1 MKLYLLLLSLLFLL
15 MPTDMKAGIPT
26 EDDAI
31 VLSDLTYQSSS
42 KLYYFDVS
50 LQGSRIYCAY
60 NMDIYFPEGIDVA
73 KNNNGTLRVQRLTTA
88 STLIYP
94 ATITYEENDEGEEV
108 EVKTYSHNVSS
119 NMPGDHWLR
128 VGCASFQNEE
138 FISTSGKLFRVFVTI
153 DESLW
158 STSFCPKPILKVSG
172 IALTTK
178 AEEEY
183 NPADFTCRPFSN
195 GIPADRTLPV
205 NISANNQFGTLILP
219 FASDIPE
226 GVKAFSCN
234 GVEDDFL
241 TLSPVESME
250 PCTPYILYADN
261 GFSSSVSGTVDM
273 TADYPPTDDNYV
285 GGLLTGVLTKVVVN
299 TGYFMQNQGDGPKF
313 YNAEGSAFSLP
324 AGRCYLISDDAGAKA
339 FGFKNDD
346 EPTGITTVEPAKQ
359 ASSDVIYNLNG
370 MRVKYPQ
377 KGQIYI
383 QNHQK
388 FIK

>member
-1 MKLYLLLLSLLFLL
+1 MKRYLLNMLLLLL
-15 MPTDMKAGIPT
+15 MVPASMSAGIPT
-26 EDDAI
+26 EDKI

-42 KLYYFDVS
+42 GLYYFDVS
-50 LQGSRIYCAY
+50 LEGSRIYCAY
-60 NMDIYFPEGIDVA
+60 NMDIFFPEGIDVA
-73 KNNNGTLRVQRLTTA
+73 KNASGAYRVTRLTTA

-94 ATITYEENDEGEEV
+94 AVISYEENDEGEEV
-108 EVKTYSHNVSS
+108 EVKTYPHQISCEMPHEHQLRLACVSFR
-119 NMPGDHWLR
+119 ND
-128 VGCASFQNEE
+128 E
-138 FISTSGKLFRVFVTI
+138 FIKTSGKLFRVFVTV
-153 DESLW
+153 DESW
-158 STSFCPKPILKVSG
+158 KTSFCPKPIIKVSG
-172 IALTTK
+172 VALVTK
-178 AEEEY
+178 AEMQYDPEPY
-183 NPADFTCRPFSN
+183 TCRPFSN

-205 NISANNQFGTLILP
+205 NISAANQFGTLILP

-241 TLSPVESME
+241 TLSPVESLE
-250 PCTPYILYADN
+250 PCTPYILYAEN
-261 GFSSSVSGTVDM
+261 GFSGSVSGTVDM

-299 TGYFMQNQGDGPKF
+299 TGYIMQNQGDGPKF

-324 AGRCYLISDDAGAKA
+324 AGRCYMIYDETGTKA

-346 EPTGITTVEPAKQ
+346 EPTGITTVETAKQ

-388 FIK
+388 IIK

>member
-15 MPTDMKAGIPT
+15 LPTDMKAGIPT
-26 EDDAI
+26 EDAI
-31 VLSDLTYQSSS
+31 VLSDLNQNNSGD
-42 KLYYFDVS
+42 YYFDVS
-50 LQGSRIYCAY
+50 LLGKEDRIYCAY

-73 KNNNGTLRVQRLTTA
+73 IKDGSLRVQRLTTA

-94 ATITYEENDEGEEV
+94 YTITYEENEDGDEV
-108 EVKTYSHNVSS
+108 PVKTYSHNVSAT
-119 NMPGDHWLR
+119 MRGDHRLR
-128 VGCASFQNEE
+128 ISCFSPQNKE
-138 FISTSGKLFRVFVTI
+138 FINTSGKLFRVYVTI
-153 DESLW
+153 DESW
-158 STSFCPKPILKVSG
+158 GTSFCPKPIIKVSG
-172 IALTTK
+172 IALATK
-178 AEEEY
+178 EDKEY
-183 NPADFTCRPFSN
+183 DPADFTCRPFYN

-205 NISANNQFGTLILP
+205 NINATDQFGTLILP

-241 TLSPVESME
+241 TLSPVESLE
-250 PCTPYILYADN
+250 PCTPYILYAEK
-261 GFSSSVSGTVDM
+261 GFSSYVSGTVNM
-273 TADYPPTDDNYV
+273 NADYPPTDDNYV

-299 TGYFMQNQGDGPKF
+299 TGYIMQNQGDGPKF

-324 AGRCYLISDDAGAKA
+324 AGRCYLNSDDAGTKA

-346 EPTGITTVEPAKQ
+346 EPTGITTVDPVKQ

-377 KGQIYI
+377 KGHIYI
-383 QNHQK
+383 QNNQK
-388 FIK
+388 IIK